1 MRFVLFLVWLLLL
14 QPLVTVA
21 DGPPDI
27 FSVLEEEM
35 LAARA
40 KQAVLGLSELL
51 TEKVRLYVS
60 MCVCVCVSVYLYLHI
75 SVSLSNPP
83 LHTH

>member
-1 MRFVLFLVWLLLL
+1 
-14 QPLVTVA
+14 
-21 DGPPDI
+21 
-27 FSVLEEEM
+27 M

-60 MCVCVCVSVYLYLHI
+60 MCLCVCVSVCLCICASVYLYLHLL
-75 SVSLSNPP
+75 VSLSNPP